1 MKCFN
6 FTLMANTDITLV
18 NDGGTYVPST
28 QSVNVVS
35 GNTISFATNDGSAVL
50 LFFSPGATSVLT
62 PKPAGAFPIAA
73 GGRAV
78 FSFSSSAPGAYSM
91 YCGSTPNS
99 APANFPSAVS
109 NALFLE
115 VSSSVVPSFNEKMGT
130 GH

>member
-1 MKCFN
+1 MICRIFN
-6 FTLMANTDITLV
+6 VMVNTDVTLV
-18 NDGGTYVPST
+18 NNGGTYVPST

-35 GNTISFATNDGSAVL
+35 GNTISFETSDGSAVL
-50 LFFSPGATSVLT
+50 LFFSPGAASVLT
-62 PKPAGAFPIAA
+62 PKPVGAFPIAA

-91 YCGSTPNS
+91 YCGSTPDS

-115 VSSSVVPSFNEKMGT
+115 VFSSVVVSFNEKMGT